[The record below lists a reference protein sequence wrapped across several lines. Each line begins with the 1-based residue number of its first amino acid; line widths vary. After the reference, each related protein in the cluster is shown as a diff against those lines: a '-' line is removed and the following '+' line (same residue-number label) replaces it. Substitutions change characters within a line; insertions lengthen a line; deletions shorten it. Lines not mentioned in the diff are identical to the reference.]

1 MADLTANQ
9 AQQLAYWLRD
19 PDALQAFRIFADS
32 QRQYRVSDLVNEM
45 KKSPPD
51 VMKAAQHAGRI
62 DVYETLLGTLE
73 HFVQTQSLVNVNENS

>member
-19 PDALQAFRIFADS
+19 PDAWQGLHIFAET
-32 QRQYRVSDLVNEM
+32 QKEYHTADLVNEM

-62 DVYETLLGTLE
+62 DVYQTLLGVLQ
-73 HFVQTQSLVNVNENS
+73 HFVQTQSLVGPTDNA